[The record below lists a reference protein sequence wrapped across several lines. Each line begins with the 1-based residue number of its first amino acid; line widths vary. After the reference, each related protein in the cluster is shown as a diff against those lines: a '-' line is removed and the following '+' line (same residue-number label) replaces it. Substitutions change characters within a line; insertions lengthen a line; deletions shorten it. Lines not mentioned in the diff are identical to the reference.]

1 VQRDTRALSMWDDD
15 QARKG
20 EITARMNER
29 DHPHVV
35 EPALPS
41 GGFRPSSDEMQAFHR
56 ERGVESRARAAAAVR
71 RGVRIVPDRQRK
83 SGEGERASQ
92 ARPLRI
98 LARSSRRMRFICA
111 NRISTFLR
119 REMTAGM
126 PPCWPARGHDRAH
139 PR

>member
-1 VQRDTRALSMWDDD
+1 MQRDTRALSMWDDD

-56 ERGVESRARAAAAVR
+56 ERGVESRARAAAALLAFPELKVH
-71 RGVRIVPDRQRK
+71 
-83 SGEGERASQ
+83 
-92 ARPLRI
+92 PL
-98 LARSSRRMRFICA
+98 SSR
-111 NRISTFLR
+111 L
-119 REMTAGM
+119 TA
-126 PPCWPARGHDRAH
+126 RACLA
-139 PR
+139 